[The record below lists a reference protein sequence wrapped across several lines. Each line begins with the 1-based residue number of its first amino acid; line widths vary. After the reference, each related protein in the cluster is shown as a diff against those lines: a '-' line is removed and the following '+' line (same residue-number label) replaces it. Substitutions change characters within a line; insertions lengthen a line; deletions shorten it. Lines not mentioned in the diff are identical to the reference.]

1 MAKVTQVDFVPKEMV
16 SYSKETQ
23 TPTDALTHADQ
34 KAGKHIQTHAF
45 LSPNSYHDWIKSVSV
60 RVAEEEDEE
69 EITVPTPA
77 EDTQEQKDEQSEQ
90 QDEGKDR
97 RL

>member
-45 LSPNSYHDWIKSVSV
+45 LSPNSYHD
-60 RVAEEEDEE
+60 
-69 EITVPTPA
+69 
-77 EDTQEQKDEQSEQ
+77 
-90 QDEGKDR
+90 
-97 RL
+97 